1 MYRISFFLVLLL
13 GDLKWFMLI
22 KNSIKVPKFLLG
34 TVLGYLCWN
43 KYNGYS
49 SLCAFMAINALCCK
63 LRKLCYFFY
72 HLMLKSPVLM
82 TFEKTQP
89 LNSFAC
95 KMSFIWLSQRRC
107 HNTKIFLYST
117 YLLQKKTPLFP
128 LIFFLLLFLKSVSTN
143 YLRDLYSSAI
153 LGLKQP
159 RSLERY
165 YRICLKSDW
174 SYCITPT
181 WEQLICNWNLF

>member
-1 MYRISFFLVLLL
+1 MICNIFSSFCCLTLYWITFVYLFVCFGQIHMYRISFFLVLLL

-128 LIFFLLLFLKSVSTN
+128 LIFFC
-143 YLRDLYSSAI
+143 
-153 LGLKQP
+153 
-159 RSLERY
+159 Y
-165 YRICLKSDW
+165 YF
-174 SYCITPT
+174 
-181 WEQLICNWNLF
+181 WNLWVPITFETFTPQPYWV